1 VKKSFGAARA
11 VAAAVLGIVSG
22 LGLTACSNGNGGDP
36 PNAVTN
42 TGVPETRLYAV
53 NKLDNSVMVF
63 TLDSVSSGFRR
74 ASPKPV
80 ATIQGADTGLNA
92 PTAVAVDAQGY
103 IYVANSAG
111 ASVTVYAPGSDGDVA
126 PQGAITGMA
135 TLLQA
140 PTGVALDKN
149 SNIYVADGSHV
160 YEFPAGQ
167 GGNVTPIQDI
177 ELQSPYSAQGI
188 AVDGYGD
195 VFVTAVAS
203 AGRNPDTV
211 FAYAPNSSGPY
222 LILNGSQTGLNNPD
236 AITLD
241 ANGSIIAAN
250 APNLGGDSITVYT
263 SSNADSAPSATI
275 SGLSAKLSTPAALL
289 VDSNNSLYAANYGS
303 NQITI
308 YSKGTDGSYTLVTT
322 ANIRPTSN
330 SLSNGLSG
338 IALGP

>member
-1 VKKSFGAARA
+1 VKKSFSAARA

-22 LGLTACSNGNGGDP
+22 LGLTACSNGNGGGS

-42 TGVPETRLYAV
+42 TGVPEARLYAA

-63 TLDSVSSGFRR
+63 TLDSVRSGFRR
-74 ASPKPV
+74 ATPKPV

-111 ASVTVYAPGSDGDVA
+111 ASVTVYAPGSDGNAA

-135 TLLQA
+135 TLLQT
-140 PTGVALDKN
+140 PTSVALDKN

-167 GGNVTPIQDI
+167 GGNISPIQDI

-195 VFVTAVAS
+195 VFVAAVAS
-203 AGRNPDTV
+203 NRNPDTV
-211 FAYAPNSSGPY
+211 FAYASGSSGPY
-222 LILNGSQTGLNNPD
+222 LALNGSQTGLNNPD
-236 AITLD
+236 AIALD
-241 ANGSIIAAN
+241 TNGSIIVAN

-275 SGLSAKLSTPAALL
+275 SGLSANLSTPAALL

-308 YSKGTDGSYTLVTT
+308 YSKGTDGSYTLTTT

>member
-1 VKKSFGAARA
+1 VKKSFGAAR
-11 VAAAVLGIVSG
+11 VAAAAILSIVAG
-22 LGLTACSNGNGGDP
+22 LGLTACSNDDGGGS
-36 PNAVTN
+36 PNTVTN
-42 TGVPETRLYAV
+42 TGVPEARLYAV

-63 TLDSVSSGFRR
+63 TLDSVTSGSRR

-103 IYVANSAG
+103 IYVANSTG
-111 ASVTVYAPGSDGDVA
+111 ASVTVYAPGSDGNAA
-126 PQGAITGMA
+126 PQGAITGAA

-140 PTGVALDKN
+140 PTSVALDR
-149 SNIYVADGSHV
+149 SGNIYVANGSHI

-167 GGNVTPIQDI
+167 GGNVAPIRDI
-177 ELQSPYSAQGI
+177 ELQSPYGAQGI

-195 VFVTAVAS
+195 VFATAVAS
-203 AGRNPDTV
+203 NRNPDTV
-211 FAYAPNSSGPY
+211 FAYAPDSSGPY
-222 LILNGSQTGLNNPD
+222 LALNGSQTGLDSPD
-236 AITLD
+236 AIALD
-241 ANGSIIAAN
+241 ANGSIIVAN
-250 APNLGGDSITVYT
+250 APDRGGDSITVYT
-263 SSNADSAPSATI
+263 SSNADSAPSTTI
-275 SGLSAKLSTPAALL
+275 SGLSANLSTPAALL
-289 VDSNNSLYAANYGS
+289 VDGNNSLYAANYGS

-308 YSKGTDGSYTLVTT
+308 YGKGTDGSYTLTTT